1 MTPSIDAFK
10 PLLSRLADGGTLS
23 EEDADVFFAACLRGE
38 ASPAQVA
45 SAVTAMRMRGE
56 TVGEITACARVMRRT
71 AVHLDVPYEVIDT
84 CGTGGDGL
92 HTYNISTAAAIVAA
106 GGGLK
111 VAKHG
116 TRALSS
122 RSGSSDVLAALG
134 VNIEAGAEAQRK
146 SLDEAGVCFMFA
158 PAHHGAMRHVMPVR
172 SDLGFRTVFNLLGPL
187 SNPAGARRQV
197 LGVAEPRRLEQ
208 LARVL
213 GALGTERA
221 WVVHGDGMDEMT
233 TTGVNQVAEWRG
245 DGELGGIR
253 LFNITPEAV
262 GLPRSGLD
270 DLRGGDPAE
279 NAEALRDLLN
289 GQSGAYR
296 DVVCLNAAAAFLV
309 AEKVETLR
317 EGVERAQAAID
328 EGLALTTLNRLIDI
342 TTR

>member
-1 MTPSIDAFK
+1 VSSLDAFK

-23 EEDADVFFAACLRGE
+23 EGDAEIFFSACLRGE

-71 AVHLDVPYEVIDT
+71 AVHLEHPYEVIDT

-92 HTYNISTAAAIVAA
+92 HTFNISTAAAIVAA

-134 VNIEAGAEAQRK
+134 VNIEAGADAQRRC
-146 SLDEAGVCFMFA
+146 LEEAGVCFMFA

-172 SDLGFRTVFNLLGPL
+172 ADLGFRTIFNLLGPL
-187 SNPAGARRQV
+187 SNPAGAKRQV
-197 LGVAEPRRLEQ
+197 LGVAEPRRLEP

-213 GALGTERA
+213 GALGADRA
-221 WVVHGDGMDEMT
+221 WVVHGEGLDEMT
-233 TTGVNQVAEWRG
+233 TTGINQVAEWRA
-245 DGELGGIR
+245 GEEMGGVR
-253 LFNITPEAV
+253 LFNISPEAV
-262 GLPRSGLD
+262 GLTRSGLD
-270 DLRGGDPAE
+270 ELRGGDPFE
-279 NAEALRDLLN
+279 NAVALRALLN
-289 GQSGAYR
+289 GKPGAYR

-309 AEKVETLR
+309 ADRVETLR
-317 EGVERAQAAID
+317 EGFERACGAID
-328 EGLALTTLNRLIDI
+328 DGRALSALDTLIERSNL
-342 TTR
+342 

>member
-1 MTPSIDAFK
+1 MSTVDTFK

-23 EEDADVFFAACLRGE
+23 EEDAEVFFAACLRGE

-71 AVHLDVPYEVIDT
+71 AVHLDHPYEVIDT

-92 HTYNISTAAAIVAA
+92 HTYNISTAAALVAA

-134 VNIEAGAEAQRK
+134 VNIEAGADAQRK
-146 SLDEAGVCFMFA
+146 CLDEAGVCFMFA
-158 PAHHGAMRHVMPVR
+158 PAHHGAMRHVTPVR
-172 SDLGFRTVFNLLGPL
+172 VELGFRTIFNLLGPL
-187 SNPAGARRQV
+187 SNPAGAKRQV
-197 LGVAEPRRLEQ
+197 LGVAEPRRLEP

-213 GALGTERA
+213 GALGAERA
-221 WVVHGDGMDEMT
+221 WVVHGEGLDEMT
-233 TTGVNQVAEWRG
+233 TTGVNHVAEWRA
-245 DGELGGIR
+245 GEEMGGVR
-253 LFNITPEAV
+253 LFNISPEAV
-262 GLPRSGLD
+262 GLTRTGLD
-270 DLRGGDPAE
+270 DLRGGDPIE
-279 NAEALRDLLN
+279 NATALRDLLN
-289 GQSGAYR
+289 GKAGAYR

-309 AEKVETLR
+309 ADRVETLR
-317 EGVERAQAAID
+317 EGFERATAAID
-328 EGLALTTLNRLIDI
+328 DGRALGALDALVALSNA
-342 TTR
+342 